1 MTIRDLIGAPFEEMD
16 CFALVRKCYEIE
28 RGIIIPPARAPHDRA
43 KLVFSEFLDEIS
55 KNWRKVEKRKG
66 TCVALR
72 YDINHPK
79 IVTHFGYLIDEEHIL
94 HTTSQTGAIVERIAN
109 YEKLIEG
116 YYDRK

>member
-28 RGIIIPPARAPHDRA
+28 RGVIIPPARPPPDTAQIALRA
-43 KLVFSEFLDEIS
+43 TLDEIS

-66 TCVALR
+66 VCVALR

-79 IVTHFGYLIDEEHIL
+79 IVTHFGYMIDENHIL
-94 HTTSQTGAIVERIAN
+94 HTTSQTGAIVERLAN